1 MPCIAIVLLAAL
13 ALTPAGAAV
22 ASIPHDR
29 WRRPLEGAVVDRAF
43 SFDPATPYLGG
54 RRRGVDLR
62 ARPGATVRAAC
73 SGTVTHAGRVPRWGL
88 GVTLRCGPLVATEL
102 GLGALGVRRGAP
114 VLVGERLGA
123 LASRGVLRLG
133 ARRAGA
139 QHGYIDP
146 LALLEGGGG
155 AGTPV
160 APVARAPRTRSGRP
174 PPVAP
179 VPAAPRPEPAAE
191 PAPGALPPTIWV
203 GLGLLAAGA
212 GGGGVAR
219 RRRGR
224 RSAPGTAAAPRYL

>member
-1 MPCIAIVLLAAL
+1 MPSIAIVLLAAL

-29 WRRPLEGAVVDRAF
+29 WRRPLEGAVVVRAF

-62 ARPGATVRAAC
+62 ARPGAAVRAAC

-88 GVTLRCGPLVATEL
+88 GVTVRCGRLVATEL
-102 GLGALGVRRGAP
+102 GLGSLGVRRGAH
-114 VLVGERLGA
+114 VVVGGRLGA
-123 LASRGVLRLG
+123 LGSRAVLRLG

-139 QHGYIDP
+139 RQGYVDP
-146 LALLEGGGG
+146 LALLGGGG
-155 AGTPV
+155 SGAPV
-160 APVARAPRTRSGRP
+160 APPEI
-174 PPVAP
+174 
-179 VPAAPRPEPAAE
+179 APRPRPRPPRAPVASSPIAPRSAPAAD
-191 PAPGALPPTIWV
+191 AIRHALSPTIWV

-219 RRRGR
+219 RRRRGR
-224 RSAPGTAAAPRYL
+224 PAPGRSVAHRYR